1 MLFLFRRKKPQ
12 YNIIEEPMQKIIN
25 IVKDYLTKETNN
37 ALLITGKWGVG
48 KTYFFDNILSE
59 KIEETS
65 IKEDENVK
73 YKPIRVSLSGVT
85 NIGDIERRIV
95 AELYPSLNKEIKWG
109 KGIFKFLLSIPK
121 IKEYIP
127 EIPNSDVIDSG
138 TNNLV
143 ICFDDLERR
152 SKTFPIDS
160 LIGYINNLTE
170 NNNLKTIIIANTDK
184 IKDESFDEIKEK
196 LIGREIEYKI
206 NIEEVFD
213 ILIQNEFQS
222 FSEYTKFLRKE
233 KEFIC
238 SFFQDYKNIRTLK
251 FILSYYHDIFS
262 QIEIIAPHIGY
273 IQSNKNDIL
282 KRTLLFTIAIAI
294 EFKRARCLKED
305 KETMS
310 YELWPFLDFIRDEGE
325 DSIEEDKDI
334 SVKVKKREKT
344 DPSKLKYKYYG
355 HYDYEFYESIFDYI
369 VGINTFDSALFEKE
383 VKEKSGIVEGQD
395 ISESYKVYNEINSDY
410 IFEISNEEYK
420 KLLYKMLQYVDIG
433 DYRLEDYVG
442 IYNHVIKYNNPLG
455 IAEEDLK
462 DRIIRGIEKGKDR
475 FTYNPDLLR
484 RLPYFEKSDKQ
495 NNIEVIIE
503 YCLAINKEK
512 EEEKY
517 RKDSVLLETDFELW
531 CQKVKEEYNNIPIFR
546 YIDSLLISDFYSKN
560 IRLRQNISDLI
571 KDRITYS
578 SVILR
583 SEIVFYRQL
592 QESIEERE
600 KELKSGPEWY
610 TYNKFNELLKK
621 IIDIADQIPSN

>member
-1 MLFLFRRKKPQ
+1 MLFLFRRKEPQ
-12 YNIIEEPMQKIIN
+12 YNIIEEPMQRIIN
-25 IVKDYLTKETNN
+25 IVKDYLTRETNN
-37 ALLITGKWGVG
+37 ALLITGEWGVG
-48 KTYFFDNILSE
+48 KTYFFNNILSKEIE
-59 KIEETS
+59 KVSTR
-65 IKEDENVK
+65 ENESVK

-85 NIGDIERRIV
+85 SIDDIERRII
-95 AELYPSLNKEIKWG
+95 AELYPSLNKEVKWG
-109 KGIFKFLLSIPK
+109 KAIFKLFLSIPK

-143 ICFDDLERR
+143 ICFDDLERI

-213 ILIQNEFQS
+213 TLIQDEFQS
-222 FSEYTKFLRKE
+222 FSEYTKFIQKE

-262 QIEIIAPHIGY
+262 QIEIITPHIGY
-273 IQSNKNDIL
+273 IQSNKNNIL

-294 EFKRARCLKED
+294 EFKWARCSKED

-334 SVKVKKREKT
+334 SVKVKKGEKT
-344 DPSKLKYKYYG
+344 DPSKLKYKYYR

-369 VGINTFDSALFEKE
+369 VGINTFDSTLFEKE

-395 ISESYKVYNEINSDY
+395 VSESYKVYNEINSDY

-495 NNIEVIIE
+495 NNIEGIIE

-531 CQKVKEEYNNIPIFR
+531 CQKVKEEYNNIPIFT
-546 YIDSLLISDFYSKN
+546 YIDSLLIFDFYNKN

-592 QESIEERE
+592 QKSIEERE
-600 KELKSGPEWY
+600 EELKSGPEWY
-610 TYNKFNELLKK
+610 TYNKFNELLKQ
-621 IIDIADQIPSN
+621 IIDIGDQIPSN

>member
-1 MLFLFRRKKPQ
+1 M
-12 YNIIEEPMQKIIN
+12 
-25 IVKDYLTKETNN
+25 
-37 ALLITGKWGVG
+37 
-48 KTYFFDNILSE
+48 
-59 KIEETS
+59 
-65 IKEDENVK
+65 
-73 YKPIRVSLSGVT
+73 
-85 NIGDIERRIV
+85 
-95 AELYPSLNKEIKWG
+95 
-109 KGIFKFLLSIPK
+109 
-121 IKEYIP
+121 
-127 EIPNSDVIDSG
+127 
-138 TNNLV
+138 
-143 ICFDDLERR
+143 
-152 SKTFPIDS
+152 
-160 LIGYINNLTE
+160 
-170 NNNLKTIIIANTDK
+170 
-184 IKDESFDEIKEK
+184 
-196 LIGREIEYKI
+196 
-206 NIEEVFD
+206 
-213 ILIQNEFQS
+213 
-222 FSEYTKFLRKE
+222 
-233 KEFIC
+233 
-238 SFFQDYKNIRTLK
+238 
-251 FILSYYHDIFS
+251 
-262 QIEIIAPHIGY
+262 
-273 IQSNKNDIL
+273 
-282 KRTLLFTIAIAI
+282 FTIAIAI
-294 EFKRARCLKED
+294 EFKQARCSKED

-325 DSIEEDKDI
+325 DFIEEDKDI
-334 SVKVKKREKT
+334 SVKVKKGEKT

-369 VGINTFDSALFEKE
+369 VGINTFDSTLFEKE

-395 ISESYKVYNEINSDY
+395 VSESYKVYNEINSDY

-420 KLLYKMLQYVDIG
+420 KLLYKMLEYVDIG

-462 DRIIRGIEKGKDR
+462 DRIIRGIEKGKDS

-495 NNIEVIIE
+495 NNIEGIIE

-531 CQKVKEEYNNIPIFR
+531 CQKVKEEYNNIPIFT
-546 YIDSLLISDFYSKN
+546 YIDSLLIFDFYNKN

-592 QESIEERE
+592 QKSIEERE